1 MQSAFHSLPTVNG
14 AMQEAGRAFRAKD
27 VVYNTTAATA
37 ELAMDIAPAY
47 PAAAGITSWVRT
59 VRLNRGRDIVVSDAF
74 SLARPTRDVS
84 LNLMT
89 PCDVAETSPGVLR
102 LACALGPFED
112 PRIAPSYVEGRQTQ
126 GALSASKGGRIGGP
140 ADLVVFARYD
150 ARAAQFTV
158 ERIPLDDPSL
168 TASWGDHL
176 NRIVLTPR
184 EAAQRATWT
193 LTLSKQ

>member
-1 MQSAFHSLPTVNG
+1 VNG

-102 LACALGPFED
+102 LACALRPFED
-112 PRIAPSYVEGRQTQ
+112 PRIAPILLSSRGTMR
-126 GALSASKGGRIGGP
+126 ARRSSPSSASRSTTLRSPPHGAI
-140 ADLVVFARYD
+140 
-150 ARAAQFTV
+150 
-158 ERIPLDDPSL
+158 IS
-168 TASWGDHL
+168 TASSWRLG
-176 NRIVLTPR
+176 RRRSGPPGR
-184 EAAQRATWT
+184 
-193 LTLSKQ
+193 